1 MQRPCK
7 DSRDSLR
14 PLSSFSL
21 PPLSLS
27 SLPLLYPS
35 PLSLLSPSSLPLLS
49 YSSLSMTRKGV
60 RNGLGLVFAYAGTYK
75 PDRLLRALHLF
86 RHERVAKK
94 T

>member
-1 MQRPCK
+1 MT
-7 DSRDSLR
+7 
-14 PLSSFSL
+14 LSVLS
-21 PPLSLS
+21 PPS
-27 SLPLLYPS
+27 
-35 PLSLLSPSSLPLLS
+35 LSLLSPSPLFLSSTPLLSPSSLALLSYSSLPLLS